1 MKKILLGLLVLGL
14 TTQFYAQVLDDQ
26 LLPEVEVRAMNY
38 KYLNSVDNQSEPS
51 LDIRKL
57 EQKVANYDLQSA
69 DFYIEDF
76 DLYKVTF
83 YIPDGIIVAA
93 YDKEGV
99 ILYTIER
106 FKDTNLPRPVMKSV
120 SKKFPGWTISK
131 DVYKLSY
138 TKEYGAKKTYK
149 ITLDNGV
156 KKLRVKTDEK
166 GNFI

>member
-1 MKKILLGLLVLGL
+1 MKKLLLGLLVLGL
-14 TTQFYAQVLDDQ
+14 TTQFYAQVVDDQ
-26 LLPEVEVRAMNY
+26 LLPEVEVHAMNY
-38 KYLNSVDNQSEPS
+38 KYLNSIDNKSAT

-57 EQKVANYDLQSA
+57 EQEVANYDLQSA
-69 DFYIEDF
+69 DFYVEDY

-83 YIPDGIIVAA
+83 YIPDGVILAA
-93 YDKEGV
+93 YDNEGV

-106 FKDTNLPRPVMKSV
+106 FEDTKLPIEVIKSV
-120 SKKFPGWTISK
+120 NKKFPGWTVSK
-131 DVYKLSY
+131 DIYKLSY
-138 TKEYGAKKTYK
+138 TKKHGAIKTYK

>member
-1 MKKILLGLLVLGL
+1 MKKILLALLVFGL
-14 TTQFYAQVLDDQ
+14 TSQFYAQVVDYV

-38 KYLNSVDNQSEPS
+38 KYLKGVDNKSAAV
-51 LDIRKL
+51 DIREL

-106 FKDTNLPRPVMKSV
+106 FKDTNLPGPVMKSV
-120 SKKFPGWTISK
+120 NKKFPGWTISK

-138 TKEYGAKKTYK
+138 TKESGAKKTYK
-149 ITLDNGV
+149 ITLDNGI

>member
-1 MKKILLGLLVLGL
+1 MKKILLGFLVLGL
-14 TTQFYAQVLDDQ
+14 TTQFYAQVVEGG

-38 KYLNSVDNQSEPS
+38 EYLNSIDNKSATV
-51 LDIRKL
+51 DIRKL

-69 DFYIEDF
+69 DFYIEDY

-83 YIPDGIIVAA
+83 YIPEGIIVAA
-93 YDKEGV
+93 YDNDGI

-106 FKDTNLPRPVMKSV
+106 FEDTKLPKPVMKSV
-120 SKKFPGWTISK
+120 NKKFPGWKISK

-156 KKLRVKTDEK
+156 KKLRVKTDEN

>member
-1 MKKILLGLLVLGL
+1 MKKLLLSLLVIGL
-14 TTQFYAQVLDDQ
+14 TTQFYAQVVEGG

-38 KYLNSVDNQSEPS
+38 KYLNSIDNKSATV
-51 LDIRKL
+51 DIRKL

-69 DFYIEDF
+69 DFYIEDY

-93 YDKEGV
+93 YNSEGV

-106 FKDTNLPRPVMKSV
+106 FKDTKLPKPVVKSV
-120 SKKFPGWTISK
+120 YKKFPGWTISK

-156 KKLRVKTDEK
+156 KKLRVKTDEN
-166 GNFI
+166 GTFI